1 MLQRACEHFI
11 GRSEDEI
18 EDVLQQTLEGH
29 LRSIVGQL
37 TVEEIYQDREKF
49 ASEVREQAKPDV
61 ARMGIEILSFVI
73 QDLRDEVDYLTSI
86 GKSRTAEVVKD
97 ANIGTTNAERD
108 ARIQEAI
115 CDQERND
122 AKMKADTNVDNAK
135 RTFETTQ
142 AECET
147 RINKAK
153 TEAALAYDLQ
163 VAKEEQGM
171 YDYIFEG

>member
-1 MLQRACEHFI
+1 MTLKPRCESVETKKGVPLTVTGVAQVKVMHDPTNGKTSELLQRACEHFI
-11 GRSEDEI
+11 GRSEHEI
-18 EDVLQQTLEGH
+18 E
-29 LRSIVGQL
+29 
-37 TVEEIYQDREKF
+37 
-49 ASEVREQAKPDV
+49 
-61 ARMGIEILSFVI
+61 EILSFVI
-73 QDLRDEVDYLTSI
+73 QDLRDDVEYLTSI

-147 RINKAK
+147 KI
-153 TEAALAYDLQ
+153 
-163 VAKEEQGM
+163 
-171 YDYIFEG
+171 